1 MTMHPTSEH
10 TTCIHHVAQTIQSSR
25 HYDYDTNR
33 YPAGCI
39 FIKSRIYNIVMHLF
53 TDSEYDRIIHIHIV
67 IILHLLKFDST
78 KNSYLY

>member
-1 MTMHPTSEH
+1 MLLRLYKAAGIM
-10 TTCIHHVAQTIQSSR
+10 
-25 HYDYDTNR
+25 DYDTNR